1 MPRPE
6 PVSQVQGKVYAS
18 GKAPGLTA
26 LAQGR
31 SSADTSSQ
39 REPGQTCALELHL
52 HFPKV
57 NPDLRMK
64 CCQALLQSA
73 ECV

>member
-6 PVSQVQGKVYAS
+6 PLLQVQGKVYAS
-18 GKAPGLTA
+18 GKAPGLAA

-39 REPGQTCALELHL
+39 GAPGQTCELELHL

-57 NPDLRMK
+57 NPNLRMK
-64 CCQALLQSA
+64 CCQALLQNA